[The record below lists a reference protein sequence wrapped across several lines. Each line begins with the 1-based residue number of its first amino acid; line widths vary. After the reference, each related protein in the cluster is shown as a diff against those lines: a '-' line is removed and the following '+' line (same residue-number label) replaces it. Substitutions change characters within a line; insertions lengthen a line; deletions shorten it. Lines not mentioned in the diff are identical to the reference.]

1 MKIQLALTSTLV
13 LLLSACA
20 GSYPERVVTKG
31 PLICA
36 ADEVCPEIAMRWND
50 EQRNGFKITAEINNP
65 EQYDIKKFNFVI
77 DGQAY
82 EYSTI
87 QATQYRNDAQNKIST
102 NSIVVPVSF
111 LNSFHNAKQIDLKL
125 TTDKGEIA
133 RPVLGA
139 DGSKSSAYLTFI
151 KGYVGQI
158 TTQ

>member
-1 MKIQLALTSTLV
+1 MKIQIALTSAFA

-50 EQRNGFKITAEINNP
+50 EKRNGFKITAEIQNP

-77 DGQAY
+77 DGQPY

-87 QATQYRNDAQNKIST
+87 QATQYRAEAQNKVSE
-102 NSIVVPVSF
+102 NSIIVPVSF
-111 LNSFHNAKQIDLKL
+111 LNSFHNAKEITLKL
-125 TTDKGEIA
+125 STDKGEIT
-133 RPVLGA
+133 RPVLTA
-139 DGSKSSAYLTFI
+139 DGQKSSAYLTFI
-151 KGYVGQI
+151 KGYTGQLI
-158 TTQ
+158 TE